1 MRLEVLIA
9 SFKTDL
15 KAFLRS
21 KATLFWTL
29 AFPIMLILI
38 FGAIFSGMGETEFEL
53 YVQNLDDEDAQSE
66 WSNIFLEGLE
76 NTGYIKIKN
85 VPKDSDVKSYMD
97 ENDIK
102 RLLVIPEDFTETI
115 IESQYPNSTANV
127 NLLFYFDQS
136 EQTANQQ
143 IKDIISYFV
152 VNTNINMSGG
162 REIIGIKDVE
172 TISGEF
178 NYIDFFIPGMIGF
191 TIMQTC
197 IYGSLERNTKYKK
210 DGILRKLLTTP
221 ITRSEWIIS
230 KMLFQLFLSF
240 LSTLIIVIVGILVFG
255 LHVHLT
261 ALMIVIIIATSF
273 LFTGLGMMI
282 GRFVKDEESAGM
294 AGGAVTFPMMFLA
307 GTFFELEMMPDFL
320 QKVALALPLYYVN
333 EGLRDSMIKLE
344 MADATLNAAVV
355 LIFAA
360 IFFIIGLVLTKWKED

>member
-38 FGAIFSGMGETEFEL
+38 FGAIFSGMGEIEFEL
-53 YVQNLDDEDAQSE
+53 YVQNLDDEDNQSE
-66 WSNIFLEGLE
+66 WSEIFLEGLE
-76 NTGYIKIKN
+76 TTGYIKIKN
-85 VPKDSDVKSYMD
+85 VPIDTDVKSYMD
-97 ENDIK
+97 KNNIK
-102 RLLVIPEDFTETI
+102 RLLVIPENFTETI

-162 REIIGIKDVE
+162 REIIGIEDIE

-178 NYIDFFIPGMIGF
+178 TYIDFFIPGMIGF

-344 MADATLNAAVV
+344 MTDATLNATAV

>member
-1 MRLEVLIA
+1 MRLEILIV
-9 SFKTDL
+9 SFKADL
-15 KAFLRS
+15 KAFVRS

-38 FGAIFSGMGETEFEL
+38 FGAIFSGIGETEFEL
-53 YVQNLDDEDAQSE
+53 YVQNLDEDDEFGITE
-66 WSNIFLEGLE
+66 GFLQGLE
-76 NTGYIKIKN
+76 STGYIKIKN
-85 VPKDSDVKSYMD
+85 VPKNEDVKSYMD

-102 RLLVIPEDFTETI
+102 RVLVIPENFSETI
-115 IESQYPNSTANV
+115 IMSQQDPNSTNIV

-136 EQTANQQ
+136 EQTSNQQ

-152 VNTNINMSGG
+152 VNTNMNVSGG
-162 REIIGIKDVE
+162 RQIIGLQDVE

-197 IYGSLERNTKYKK
+197 IYGSLERNTKYRK

-240 LSTLIIVIVGILVFG
+240 LSTIIIIVVGILVFG

-320 QKVALALPLYYVN
+320 QTVARGLPLFYVN

-344 MADATLNAAVV
+344 MANATFHATVV
-355 LIFAA
+355 IIFAA
-360 IFFIIGLVLTKWKED
+360 IFFIIGLALTKWKED

>member
-1 MRLEVLIA
+1 MRPEILIA
-9 SFKTDL
+9 GFKTDL
-15 KAFLRS
+15 KSFFRS
-21 KATLFWTL
+21 RATLFWTL
-29 AFPIMLILI
+29 AFPVMLILI
-38 FGAIFSGMGETEFEL
+38 FGAIFSGIGEVEFDL
-53 YVQNLDDEDAQSE
+53 YVQNLDEDDEFGITE
-66 WSNIFLEGLE
+66 GFLQGLE
-76 NTGYIKIKN
+76 STGYINIKN
-85 VPKDSDVKSYMD
+85 VPKDEDIKSYMD

-102 RLLVIPEDFTETI
+102 RVLVIPEDFSEAI
-115 IESQYPNSTANV
+115 IMSQQNPNSTETS
-127 NLLFYFDQS
+127 NLMFYFDQS
-136 EQTANQQ
+136 EQTTNQQ
-143 IKDIISYFV
+143 IRDIISYFV
-152 VNTNINMSGG
+152 INTNMNVSGG
-162 REIIGIKDVE
+162 REIIGLQDVT

-178 NYIDFFIPGMIGF
+178 SYIDFFIPGMIGF

-197 IYGSLERNTKYKK
+197 IYGSLERNTKYRK

-240 LSTLIIVIVGILVFG
+240 LSTVIIIAVGVLIYG
-255 LHVHLT
+255 LHVHVT

-307 GTFFELEMMPDFL
+307 GTFFELDMMPEFL
-320 QKVALALPLYYVN
+320 QLVARVLPLYYVN

-344 MADATLNAAVV
+344 TADATINTIFV

-360 IFFIIGLVLTKWKED
+360 IFFIIGLALTKWKED

>member
-1 MRLEVLIA
+1 MRLEILFA

-15 KAFLRS
+15 KAFFRS
-21 KATLFWTL
+21 RATLFWTL

-38 FGAIFSGMGETEFEL
+38 FGAIFSGMSEIEFDL
-53 YVQNLDDEDAQSE
+53 YVQNLDENDEFGITE
-66 WSNIFLEGLE
+66 GFLQGLE
-76 NTGYIKIKN
+76 STGYINIKK
-85 VPKDSDVKSYMD
+85 VPIDEDVKSYMNK
-97 ENDIK
+97 NDIK
-102 RLLVIPEDFTETI
+102 RVLIIPEDFSETI
-115 IESQYPNSTANV
+115 IMSQQNPNATDTS
-127 NLLFYFDQS
+127 NLMFYYDQS
-136 EQTANQQ
+136 EQTTNQQ
-143 IKDIISYFV
+143 IRDIISYFV
-152 VNTNINMSGG
+152 TNTNMNISGG
-162 REIIGIKDVE
+162 REIIGLQDVT

-178 NYIDFFIPGMIGF
+178 TYIDFFIPGMIGF

-197 IYGSLERNTKYKK
+197 IYGSLERNTKFRK

-240 LSTLIIVIVGILVFG
+240 LSTVIIIAVGVLVYG
-255 LHVHLT
+255 LHVHVN
-261 ALMIVIIIATSF
+261 ALMITIIIATSF

-307 GTFFELEMMPDFL
+307 GTFFELDMMPEFL
-320 QKVALALPLYYVN
+320 QIVARILPLYYVN

-344 MADATLNAAVV
+344 MANATTNTIFVLVFAV
-355 LIFAA
+355 

>member
-1 MRLEVLIA
+1 MRLEILIA
-9 SFKTDL
+9 SFKADL

-38 FGAIFSGMGETEFEL
+38 FGSIFSGMGEIEFEL
-53 YVQNLDDEDAQSE
+53 YVQNLDGEDDQSE
-66 WSNIFLEGLE
+66 WSKIFLEGLE
-76 NTGYIKIKN
+76 NTGYINIKN

-102 RLLVIPEDFTETI
+102 RLVVIPENFTETI

-136 EQTANQQ
+136 EQTVNQQ

-162 REIIGIKDVE
+162 REIIGIEDIE

-178 NYIDFFIPGMIGF
+178 TYIDFFIPGMIGF

-197 IYGSLERNTKYKK
+197 IYGSLERNTKYRK

-240 LSTLIIVIVGILVFG
+240 LSAVIIIAVGIIVFG

-261 ALMIVIIIATSF
+261 ALMIIIIIATSF

-320 QKVALALPLYYVN
+320 QTVALGLPLYYVN

-360 IFFIIGLVLTKWKED
+360 IFFIIGLILTKWKED

>member
-1 MRLEVLIA
+1 MRLEILLA
-9 SFKTDL
+9 SFKIDY

-29 AFPIMLILI
+29 AFPVMLILI
-38 FGAIFSGMGETEFEL
+38 FGAIFSGIGETEFTL
-53 YVQNLDDEDAQSE
+53 YVQNLDEDDTFGITE
-66 WSNIFLEGLE
+66 GFLQGLGS
-76 NTGYIKIKN
+76 TGYIKIKN
-85 VPKDSDVKSYMD
+85 IPIDKDVKEYMD
-97 ENDIK
+97 EKDIK
-102 RLLVIPEDFTETI
+102 RALVIPEDFSDTI
-115 IESQYPNSTANV
+115 IMSRQDPNSTDSV

-136 EQTANQQ
+136 EQTANRQ
-143 IKDIISYFV
+143 IRDIISFFV
-152 VNTNINMSGG
+152 VNTNMNVTGG
-162 REIIGIKDVE
+162 RQVIGLQDVE

-197 IYGSLERNTKYKK
+197 IYSSLERNTKLRKS
-210 DGILRKLLTTP
+210 GILRKLLTTP

-240 LSTLIIVIVGILVFG
+240 LSTVIIVIVGVLVYG
-255 LHVHLT
+255 LHVNLT
-261 ALMIVIIIATSF
+261 ILMFVIIIATSF

-294 AGGAVTFPMMFLA
+294 AGGVVTFPMMFLA
-307 GTFFELEMMPDFL
+307 GTFFELEMMPEAL
-320 QKVALALPLYYVN
+320 QTVARGLPLFYVN

-344 MADATLNAAVV
+344 MADATTNTIVV

-360 IFFIIGLVLTKWKED
+360 IFFIIGLLLTKWKED

>member
-1 MRLEVLIA
+1 MRPEILIA
-9 SFKTDL
+9 SFKADL
-15 KAFLRS
+15 KSFLRS

-38 FGAIFSGMGETEFEL
+38 FGSIFSGMGENEFEL
-53 YVQNLDDEDAQSE
+53 YVQNLDNEDAQSE

-97 ENDIK
+97 KNDIK
-102 RLLVIPEDFTETI
+102 RLVVIPEDFTETI

-136 EQTANQQ
+136 EQTVNQQ

-162 REIIGIKDVE
+162 REIIGIENIE

-197 IYGSLERNTKYKK
+197 IYGSLERNTKYRK

-240 LSTLIIVIVGILVFG
+240 LSAVIIIAVGILVFG

-261 ALMIVIIIATSF
+261 VLMIVIIIATSF

-344 MADATLNAAVV
+344 MADATLNVAVV

-360 IFFIIGLVLTKWKED
+360 IFFIIGLFLTKWKED

>member
-1 MRLEVLIA
+1 MRLEILIA
-9 SFKTDL
+9 SFKSDL
-15 KAFLRS
+15 KTFFRS

-29 AFPIMLILI
+29 AFPVMLILI
-38 FGAIFSGMGETEFEL
+38 FGAIFSGMGEIEFEL
-53 YVQNLDDEDAQSE
+53 YVQNLDENDDYKITEG
-66 WSNIFLEGLE
+66 FLQGLE
-76 NTGYIKIKN
+76 TTGYIKIKN
-85 VPKDSDVKSYMD
+85 VPKDADVKFYMD
-97 ENDIK
+97 EHDIK
-102 RLLVIPEDFTETI
+102 RILVIPEDFSETI
-115 IESQYPNSTANV
+115 IASQDPNSTASV
-127 NLLFYFDQS
+127 NLSFYFDQS
-136 EQTANQQ
+136 EQTTNQQ
-143 IKDIISYFV
+143 IRDIISYFV
-152 VNTNINMSGG
+152 VNTNMNMSGG
-162 REIIGIKDVE
+162 REIIGIDNIE

-197 IYGSLERNTKYKK
+197 IYGSLERNTKYRK

-240 LSTLIIVIVGILVFG
+240 LSALIIIIVGILVFG

-261 ALMIVIIIATSF
+261 VLMFVIIISTSF

-320 QKVALALPLYYVN
+320 QTVARGLPLYYVN

-344 MADATLNAAVV
+344 MADATFHATIV
-355 LIFAA
+355 LIFAV
-360 IFFIIGLVLTKWKED
+360 IFFVIGLFLTKWKED

>member
-1 MRLEVLIA
+1 MRLEILLA
-9 SFKTDL
+9 SFKIDY

-29 AFPIMLILI
+29 AFPVMLILI
-38 FGAIFSGMGETEFEL
+38 FGAIFSGIGETEFTL
-53 YVQNLDDEDAQSE
+53 YVQNLDEDDTFDITE
-66 WSNIFLEGLE
+66 GFLQGLE
-76 NTGYIKIKN
+76 STGYIKIKN
-85 VPKDSDVKSYMD
+85 IPIDKDVKDYMD

-102 RLLVIPEDFTETI
+102 RALVIPEDFSDTI
-115 IESQYPNSTANV
+115 FMSQQDPNSTESV

-143 IKDIISYFV
+143 IKDIISFFV
-152 VNTNINMSGG
+152 VNTNMNVTGG
-162 REIIGIKDVE
+162 RQVIGLQDVE

-197 IYGSLERNTKYKK
+197 IYSSLERNTKLRKS
-210 DGILRKLLTTP
+210 GILRKLLTTP

-240 LSTLIIVIVGILVFG
+240 LSTVIIVIVGVLVYG
-255 LHVHLT
+255 LHVNLT
-261 ALMIVIIIATSF
+261 ILMFVIIIATSF

-294 AGGAVTFPMMFLA
+294 AGGVVTFPMMFLA
-307 GTFFELEMMPDFL
+307 GTFFELEMMPEAL
-320 QKVALALPLYYVN
+320 QTVARGLPLFYVN

-344 MADATLNAAVV
+344 MADATTNTIVV

-360 IFFIIGLVLTKWKED
+360 IFFIIGLLLTKWKED

>member
-1 MRLEVLIA
+1 MRLEILIA
-9 SFKTDL
+9 SFKADL
-15 KAFLRS
+15 KSFLRS

-38 FGAIFSGMGETEFEL
+38 FGSIFSGMGENEFEL
-53 YVQNLDDEDAQSE
+53 YVQNLDNEDAQSE

-97 ENDIK
+97 KNDIK
-102 RLLVIPEDFTETI
+102 RLVVIPEDFTETI

-136 EQTANQQ
+136 EQTVNQQ

-162 REIIGIKDVE
+162 REIIGIENIE

-197 IYGSLERNTKYKK
+197 IYGSLERNTKYRK

-240 LSTLIIVIVGILVFG
+240 LSAVIIIAVGILVFG

-261 ALMIVIIIATSF
+261 VLMIVIIIATSF

-360 IFFIIGLVLTKWKED
+360 IFFIIGLFLTKWKED

>member
-38 FGAIFSGMGETEFEL
+38 FGAIFSGMGEIEFEL
-53 YVQNLDDEDAQSE
+53 YVQNLDDEDNQSE
-66 WSNIFLEGLE
+66 WSEIFLEGLE
-76 NTGYIKIKN
+76 TTGYIKIKN
-85 VPKDSDVKSYMD
+85 VPIDTDVKSYMD
-97 ENDIK
+97 KNNIK
-102 RLLVIPEDFTETI
+102 RLLVIPENFTETI

-162 REIIGIKDVE
+162 REIIGIEDIE

-178 NYIDFFIPGMIGF
+178 TYIDFFIPGMIGF

-344 MADATLNAAVV
+344 MTDATLNATAV

-360 IFFIIGLVLTKWKED
+360 IFFIIGLILTKWKED